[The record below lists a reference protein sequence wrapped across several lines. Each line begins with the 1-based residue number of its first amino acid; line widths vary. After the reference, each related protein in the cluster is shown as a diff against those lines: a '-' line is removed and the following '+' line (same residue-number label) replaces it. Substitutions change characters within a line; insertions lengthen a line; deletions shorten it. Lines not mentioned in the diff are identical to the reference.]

1 MDQNPSLQENIRNNK
16 KKGKKKTK
24 IIISVLLLFLIIGG
38 SYTWFLVNKASSAV
52 FNAAHDLARGDK
64 SDLRDKAVKPIS
76 NNVSVLIMG
85 VDESDVRGKE
95 YGAAIRTDAMLLAT
109 FNKDSKTV
117 KLLSIP
123 RDTYTYI
130 PIEKKMDK
138 ITHAHAFGSAKN
150 GKAGGPQASI
160 DAVEDLLHVPVDY
173 FVKFNFKS
181 FIKIVDDLGGIE
193 VDVPVEFTE
202 QDSNDNAGAIH
213 LKKGVQKLNGEE
225 ALALARTRHIDSDAM
240 RGQRQQLVIEAILKK
255 LTNIDSVTKVGNIID
270 HINGQFVT
278 NLTFD
283 DMLSFYKY
291 GSDSSLEKLQ
301 INGKDCYMSAG
312 DKECGRASD
321 GGTYYYVPVEKD
333 LDDLTKQLRTHL
345 GLSEYKKVDSDDKEN
360 KKKTSSEKTKD
371 TKQDNDN
378 RQNSTNQK
386 SNNDDENVKTKTS
399 SNEKTKDTNHDSDN
413 RQNSTNQKSNNN
425 DENVETKTSSN
436 EKTKDT
442 NHDNDNRQNSTN
454 PKNNNSDEDTET
466 TSNKN

>member
-1 MDQNPSLQENIRNNK
+1 MSYFNPNEGVYEMDQIPYWQKNIRNNT
-16 KKGKKKTK
+16 KKGRKKTK
-24 IIISVLLLFLIIGG
+24 IVISALLVFLIIGG

-52 FNAAHDLARGDK
+52 RNAAHGLARGDK

-85 VDESDVRGKE
+85 VDESDTRGKE

-138 ITHAHAFGSAKN
+138 ITHAHAYGSAKN
-150 GKAGGPQASI
+150 GKNGGPQASI
-160 DAVEDLLHVPVDY
+160 DAVEKLLNVPVDY

-255 LTNIDSVTKVGNIID
+255 LASVDSVTKVGDIID
-270 HINGQFVT
+270 HIDGQFVT

-291 GSDSSLEKLQ
+291 GVDSSIENLQ

-321 GGTYYYVPVEKD
+321 GGTYYYVPVEED
-333 LDDLTKQLRTHL
+333 LDNLTKQLRTHL
-345 GLSEYKKVDSDDKEN
+345 GLSEYKKVDSDNKED
-360 KKKTSSEKTKD
+360 KKKTNSEKTKD
-371 TKQDNDN
+371 TNNDN
-378 RQNSTNQK
+378 HQNST
-386 SNNDDENVKTKTS
+386 TKK
-399 SNEKTKDTNHDSDN
+399 N
-413 RQNSTNQKSNNN
+413 NNN
-425 DENVETKTSSN
+425 DG
-436 EKTKDT
+436 
-442 NHDNDNRQNSTN
+442 
-454 PKNNNSDEDTET
+454 DTET
-466 TSNKN
+466 TSNEN

>member
-1 MDQNPSLQENIRNNK
+1 MEQNPSLQENTRNNPNK
-16 KKGKKKTK
+16 SKKKTK
-24 IIISVLLLFLIIGG
+24 IIISVILLFLIVGG

-52 FNAAHDLARGDK
+52 RNAAHDLARGDK
-64 SDLRDKAVKPIS
+64 SDLRDKAVKPIT

-95 YGAAIRTDAMLLAT
+95 YGEAIRTDALLLAT

-130 PIEKKMDK
+130 PVEKKKDK
-138 ITHAHAFGSAKN
+138 ITHAHAFGSTKN
-150 GKAGGPQASI
+150 GKDGGPQASI
-160 DAVEDLLHVPVDY
+160 DAVENLMNVPVDY

-202 QDSNDNAGAIH
+202 QDSNDNAEAIH

-255 LTNIDSVTKVGNIID
+255 LTSVGSVTKVGNIID
-270 HINGQFVT
+270 DINGQFVT

-291 GSDSSLEKLQ
+291 GSDSTIEKLQ
-301 INGKDCYMSAG
+301 IQGEDCYMAKG
-312 DKECGRASD
+312 DDTCSQSPGGGR
-321 GGTYYYVPVEKD
+321 TYYYNPDKKD
-333 LDDLTKQLRTHL
+333 LANLTNELRSHL
-345 GLSEYKKVDSDDKEN
+345 GLPAYTKSDSDS
-360 KKKTSSEKTKD
+360 KKTSSEKTKE
-371 TKQDNDN
+371 
-378 RQNSTNQK
+378 STSDSK
-386 SNNDDENVKTKTS
+386 KTS
-399 SNEKTKDTNHDSDN
+399 SEKTKESTSDSKKTNSERTKETDSEDTNKHES
-413 RQNSTNQKSNNN
+413 SNN
-425 DENVETKTSSN
+425 K
-436 EKTKDT
+436 
-442 NHDNDNRQNSTN
+442 HNDNS
-454 PKNNNSDEDTET
+454 SEDTET
-466 TSNKN
+466 SSNDNE